1 VNRRSGDQGEI
12 MTKNSRFL
20 FAALAATCLTVP
32 VALNAAPASKGWPMV
47 EGDLGNSR
55 FSTLNQITPKN
66 VKELGGVWNHK
77 FEGEVSRG
85 TPVVVDGVMYVTAGS
100 HVYAMNPKT
109 GDVIWAHKTEIA
121 PSFQFKGIT
130 LAEGKVFYGTADAH
144 IVALDA
150 KTGNELWSH
159 LIGDQMPI
167 RADSPAAALT
177 LTGQYVSG
185 APTYAE
191 GLVITGLSN
200 GDFGVRGRV
209 VALDAKTGKE
219 AWTFFAT
226 AAPGEIGGDT
236 WPKDN
241 EEYKR
246 GGGGTWNTPVIDTEL
261 GLVIFGTGNPVPQW
275 GGELRGGDNLF
286 TDSVVAVDLK
296 TGKYKWHY
304 QTVHHDIWEDDIGT
318 PLVLYDATVDGKPR
332 KAVAAMRT
340 DGYLFLL
347 DRATGK
353 PIHPVEE
360 RPMPQAPRQ
369 MTAPTQPF
377 PVGADRLGPDC
388 IDPKNIPA
396 GFKPFCHFQP
406 IDFDT
411 PNAFYPV
418 LTARSSPMAYDP
430 ATKYFFVAGSP
441 AWPLWL
447 HRFEDPRFFVGGNGG
462 LPGIKTSGIMAAFDS
477 RTNKIVW
484 QKDTPYE
491 MQNGSGFTAT
501 AGGLLFHGDP
511 DGNLQALD
519 PKTGETL
526 WQFQTGANE
535 TGPAAVYELDG
546 KQYISVIATNI
557 LWTFAIGGKVE
568 PLPAPPTPQTETT
581 FGGRVV
587 RATAVTLGGMIGDGG
602 LVDKVREVQDEY
614 STIPARI
621 KVKVGDTVTWSN
633 KGEVAH
639 DATSQDGSWT
649 TGPIAPGAAGTVKFD
664 KPGSYT
670 YASKAFPWMYGQVVV
685 E

>member
-1 VNRRSGDQGEI
+1 MFANWARGNSMVK
-12 MTKNSRFL
+12 TSRFL

-32 VALNAAPASKGWPMV
+32 ALLQAAPAEKGWPMV

-55 FSTLNQITPKN
+55 FSTLKQVNAGNI
-66 VKELGGVWNHK
+66 KELGAVWNHK

-85 TPVVVDGVMYVTAGS
+85 TPVVVDGVMYVTAGA
-100 HVYAMNPKT
+100 HVYALNPKT
-109 GDVIWAHKTEIA
+109 GDVIWTHQTDIA
-121 PSFQFKGIT
+121 PSFQFKGT
-130 LAEGKVFYGTADAH
+130 TVAEGKVFYGTADAH
-144 IVALDA
+144 IIALDA
-150 KTGNELWSH
+150 KTGNQLWSSP
-159 LIGDQMPI
+159 IGDDLPI
-167 RADSPAAALT
+167 RKDSPAAALT
-177 LTGQYVSG
+177 VTGQYVSG
-185 APTYAE
+185 APTYAD
-191 GLVITGLSN
+191 GKVITGLSN

-209 VALDAKTGKE
+209 VALDAKTGKQV
-219 AWTFFAT
+219 WTFFSVAG
-226 AAPGEIGGDT
+226 PDQIGGES
-236 WPKDN
+236 WPKND
-241 EEYKR
+241 EWKR
-246 GGGGTWNTPVIDTEL
+246 GGGGVWNTPVVDTAL

-318 PLVLYDATVDGKPR
+318 PIVLYDATVDGKPR

-340 DGYLFLL
+340 DGFMFLL

-360 RPMPQAPRQ
+360 RPQPQAPRQ

-377 PVGADRLGPDC
+377 PVGADRVGPDC
-388 IDPKNIPA
+388 IDPKDIPA
-396 GFKPFCHFQP
+396 GYKPFCHFQP

-411 PNAFYPV
+411 PNAMYPV

-462 LPGIKTSGIMAAFDS
+462 LPGIHTSGIMAAIDS
-477 RTNKIVW
+477 KTDKIVW
-484 QKDTPYE
+484 QKNTEYE

-511 DGNLQALD
+511 AGELQALD
-519 PKTGETL
+519 PKTGDIV
-526 WQFQTGANE
+526 WKFQTGSNE
-535 TGPAAVYELDG
+535 SGPASIYEIDG
-546 KQYISVIATNI
+546 KQYISVIATNV
-557 LWTFAIGGKVE
+557 LWTFALGGKMDQAA
-568 PLPAPPTPQTETT
+568 APPPPPTVST

-587 RATAVTLGGMIGDGG
+587 KATAVTLGGMIGDGG
-602 LVDKVREVQDEY
+602 LVDKIREVPDEY
-614 STIPARI
+614 STLPMRI
-621 KVKVGDTVTWSN
+621 RVHVGDTVTWSN
-633 KGEVAH
+633 KGKEEH
-639 DATSQDGSWT
+639 DATAQDGSWT
-649 TGPIAPGAAGTVKFD
+649 TGPIKPGATGTVKFD
-664 KPGSYT
+664 KAGTWT
-670 YASKAFPWMYGQVVV
+670 YQSKKFPWMYGQVTV

>member
-1 VNRRSGDQGEI
+1 MAIRSRLLPI
-12 MTKNSRFL
+12 L
-20 FAALAATCLTVP
+20 LAATCL
-32 VALNAAPASKGWPMV
+32 AAPLAAVAADHASKSWPMV

-55 FSTLNQITPKN
+55 YSTLKQIDTKN
-66 VKELGGVWNHK
+66 IKELGAVWNHK

-85 TPVVVDGVMYVTAGS
+85 TPIVVDGVMYVTAGS
-100 HVYAMNPKT
+100 HVYALNAKT
-109 GDVIWAHKTEIA
+109 GEQIWAHKTEIA

-150 KTGNELWSH
+150 KTGNEVWSH
-159 LIGDQMPI
+159 LIGDNMPI

-185 APTYAE
+185 APTYAD
-191 GLVITGLSN
+191 GKIITGLSN

-209 VALDAKTGKE
+209 VALDAKTGNE
-219 AWTFFAT
+219 VWTFYAI
-226 AAPGEIGGDT
+226 PGPNDIGGES
-236 WPKDN
+236 WPKND
-241 EEYKR
+241 EWKR
-246 GGGGTWNTPVIDTEL
+246 GGGGVWNTPVVDKEL

-332 KAVAAMRT
+332 KAVGAMRT

-353 PIHPVEE
+353 PVFPVEE
-360 RPMPQAPRQ
+360 RPQPQAPRQ

-388 IDPKNIPA
+388 VTADKIPA
-396 GFKPFCHFQP
+396 GYKGFCHFQP

-411 PNAFYPV
+411 PNAMYPV
-418 LTARSSPMAYDP
+418 LTARSSPMAYSPD
-430 ATKYFFVAGSP
+430 TKYFYVAGSP

-491 MQNGSGFTAT
+491 MQNGAGFTAT

-511 DGNLQALD
+511 AGELQVLD
-519 PKTGETL
+519 AKTGDTL
-526 WQFQTGANE
+526 WKFQTGANE
-535 TGPAAVYELDG
+535 SGPAAIYEIDG
-546 KQYISVIATNI
+546 KQYVSVLATNV
-557 LWTFAIGGKVE
+557 LWTFALGGK
-568 PLPAPPTPQTETT
+568 LPEAAAPPAPQTETT

-587 RATAVTLGGMIGDGG
+587 KATAVTLGGMIGDGG
-602 LVDKVREVQDEY
+602 LVDKVREVPDEY
-614 STIPARI
+614 STLPMRI
-621 KVKVGDTVTWSN
+621 RVHTGDTVTWTN
-633 KGEVAH
+633 KGKQTH
-639 DATSQDGSWT
+639 DATAQDGSWT
-649 TGPIAPGAAGTVKFD
+649 TGPIAPGATGTVKFD
-664 KPGSYT
+664 KPGTWT
-670 YASKAFPWMYGQVVV
+670 YQSKAFPWMYGQVVV

>member
-1 VNRRSGDQGEI
+1 
-12 MTKNSRFL
+12 MTKSSRFL

-32 VALNAAPASKGWPMV
+32 VAVRAADQPASKSWPMV

-55 FSTLNQITPKN
+55 YSTLNQINAKN
-66 VKELGGVWNHK
+66 IKELGAVWNHK

-85 TPVVVDGVMYVTAGS
+85 TPVVEDGVMYVTAGS
-100 HVYAMNPKT
+100 HVYAINPKT
-109 GDVIWAHKTEIA
+109 GEQIWAHKTEIA

-159 LIGDQMPI
+159 LIGDNMPI

-185 APTYAE
+185 APTYAD
-191 GLVITGLSN
+191 GKVITGLSN

-209 VALDAKTGKE
+209 VALDAKTGNE
-219 AWTFFAT
+219 VWTFYSI
-226 AAPGEIGGDT
+226 PGPNDVGGES
-236 WPKDN
+236 WPKND
-241 EEYKR
+241 EWKR
-246 GGGGTWNTPVIDTEL
+246 GGGGVWNTPVVDTQL

-318 PLVLYDATVDGKPR
+318 PLVMYEAKVDGKPH
-332 KAVAAMRT
+332 KAVGAMRT
-340 DGYLFLL
+340 DGFLFLL

-360 RPMPQAPRQ
+360 RPQPQAPRQ

-377 PVGADRLGPDC
+377 PVGADRVGPDC
-388 IDPKNIPA
+388 VKQEDIPA
-396 GFKPFCHFQP
+396 GFKAFCHFQP

-411 PNAFYPV
+411 PNAMYPV
-418 LTARSSPMAYDP
+418 LTARSSPMAFDP

-462 LPGIKTSGIMAAFDS
+462 LPGIKTSGIMAAIDS
-477 RTNKIVW
+477 TTNKIVW
-484 QKDTPYE
+484 QKNTPYE

-501 AGGLLFHGDP
+501 AGSLLFHGDP
-511 DGNLQALD
+511 GGELQALD
-519 PKTGETL
+519 PKSGDIL
-526 WQFQTGANE
+526 WQFQTGMNE
-535 TGPAAVYELDG
+535 SGPAAIYEIDG
-546 KQYISVIATNI
+546 KQYVSVIATNT
-557 LWTFAIGGKVE
+557 LWTFALGGKME
-568 PLPAPPTPQTETT
+568 QAAAPPAPQTETT

-587 RATAVTLGGMIGDGG
+587 KATAVTLGGMIGDGG
-602 LVDKVREVQDEY
+602 LVDKIREVQDEY
-614 STIPARI
+614 STLPMRI

-633 KGEVAH
+633 KGKVAH
-639 DATSQDGSWT
+639 DATAQDGSWT

-664 KPGSYT
+664 KAGTWT
-670 YASKAFPWMYGQVVV
+670 YQSKAFPFMYGQVVV